1 MPNKQSKKDPRDLGL
16 YMPGEWEEHT
26 YCWMAWPARV
36 DLWPNIEATK
46 KAYADVAN
54 TIAQFEPV
62 NLLVSPS
69 MLDDARAYL
78 SKNVEIIEMSI
89 DDSWTR
95 DSGPNFLINDSGLL
109 AGSTW
114 VFNAWGNKFRPY
126 DQDALMGSRILDLV
140 GVDEHTSKMIAEGGG
155 ITVDGEGTVITTESC
170 FPNKNRNPQ
179 MTKREIE
186 SELCRT
192 LGASKVIW
200 IPGDPDETGTDG
212 HIDGIAAFIEPG
224 RVLVEVNPD
233 SSDPHYPVG
242 QNNMKAL
249 KNIKDAKGRRLEL
262 DFINEASYHQEVR
275 DDECGSYINSYLAN
289 EAVVVPGYNSQSFPH
304 HQPERDFEAVE
315 TYQKIYPDREVV
327 QVQINDIAV
336 GGGGIH
342 CITQQQPNRK

>member
-1 MPNKQSKKDPRDLGL
+1 MKDPRDLGL
-16 YMPGEWEEHT
+16 FMPGEWEKHT
-26 YCWMAWPARV
+26 CCWMAWPARV

-54 TIAQFEPV
+54 TIAEFEPV
-62 NLLVSPS
+62 NLLVLPS

-114 VFNAWGNKFRPY
+114 EFNAWGDKFRPY
-126 DQDALMGSRILDLV
+126 DQDALMGSRILDWV
-140 GVDEHTSKMIAEGGG
+140 GVDEYTSTMIAEGGG

-170 FPNKNRNPQ
+170 FPNKNRNPHL
-179 MTKREIE
+179 TKKEIE

-200 IPGDPDETGTDG
+200 IPGDPNETGTDG

-224 RVLVEVNPD
+224 RILVEISPD
-233 SSDPHYPVG
+233 SSDPHYRVG
-242 QNNMKAL
+242 QNNVKAL
-249 KNIKDAKGRRLEL
+249 KNIKDAKGRTLEI
-262 DFINEASYHQEVR
+262 DFIYEGDYSVLEF
-275 DDECGSYINSYLAN
+275 DECRSYINSYLAN
-289 EAVVVPGYNSQSFPH
+289 GAVIVPGYNH
-304 HQPERDFEAVE
+304 ERDLLAVE

-327 QVQINDIAV
+327 QIQISDIAI

-342 CITQQQPNRK
+342 CITQQQPNIINY

>member
-1 MPNKQSKKDPRDLGL
+1 MKDPRDLGL
-16 YMPGEWEEHT
+16 FMPGEWEKHT
-26 YCWMAWPARV
+26 CCWMAWPARV
-36 DLWPNIEATK
+36 DLWPNIEATIK
-46 KAYADVAN
+46 SYADVAN
-54 TIAQFEPV
+54 AIAEFEPV
-62 NLLVSPS
+62 NLLVLPS
-69 MLDDARAYL
+69 MLDDAKAYL

-114 VFNAWGNKFRPY
+114 EFNAWGDKFRPY

-140 GVDEHTSKMIAEGGG
+140 GVDEYISTMIAEGGG

-170 FPNKNRNPQ
+170 FPNKNRNPHL
-179 MTKREIE
+179 TKKEIE

-224 RVLVEVNPD
+224 RILVEISPD
-233 SSDPHYPVG
+233 SSDPHYRVG
-242 QNNMKAL
+242 QNNVKAL
-249 KNIKDAKGRRLEL
+249 KNIKDAKGRTLEI
-262 DFINEASYHQEVR
+262 DFIYEGDYSVLEF
-275 DDECGSYINSYLAN
+275 DECRSYINSYLAN
-289 EAVVVPGYNSQSFPH
+289 GAVIVPGYNH
-304 HQPERDFEAVE
+304 ERDHLAVE

-327 QVQINDIAV
+327 QIQISDIAI

-342 CITQQQPNRK
+342 CITQQQSNITNC

>member
-1 MPNKQSKKDPRDLGL
+1 MSNPKMKDPRDLGL
-16 YMPGEWEEHT
+16 FMPGEWEKHT
-26 YCWMAWPARV
+26 CCWMAWPARV

-54 TIAQFEPV
+54 TIAEFEPV
-62 NLLVSPS
+62 NLLVLPS

-114 VFNAWGNKFRPY
+114 EFNAWGDKFRPY
-126 DQDALMGSRILDLV
+126 DQDALMGSRILDWV
-140 GVDEHTSKMIAEGGG
+140 SVDEYISTMIAEGGG

-170 FPNKNRNPQ
+170 FPNKNRNPHL
-179 MTKREIE
+179 TKKEIE

-200 IPGDPDETGTDG
+200 IPGDPNETGTDG

-224 RVLVEVNPD
+224 RILVEISPD
-233 SSDPHYPVG
+233 SSDPHYRVG
-242 QNNMKAL
+242 QNNVKAL
-249 KNIKDAKGRRLEL
+249 KNIKDAKGRTLEI
-262 DFINEASYHQEVR
+262 DFIYEGDYSVLEF
-275 DDECGSYINSYLAN
+275 DECRSYINSYLAN
-289 EAVVVPGYNSQSFPH
+289 GAVIVPGYNH
-304 HQPERDFEAVE
+304 ERDHLAVE

-327 QVQINDIAV
+327 QIQISDIAI

-342 CITQQQPNRK
+342 CITQQQPNITNY

>member
-1 MPNKQSKKDPRDLGL
+1 MKDPRDLGL
-16 YMPGEWEEHT
+16 FMPGEWEKHT
-26 YCWMAWPARV
+26 CCWMAWPARV

-54 TIAQFEPV
+54 TIAEFEPV
-62 NLLVSPS
+62 NLLVLPS

-114 VFNAWGNKFRPY
+114 EFNAWGDKFRPY
-126 DQDALMGSRILDLV
+126 DQDALMGSRILDWV
-140 GVDEHTSKMIAEGGG
+140 SVDEYISTMIAEGGG

-170 FPNKNRNPQ
+170 FPNKNRNPHL
-179 MTKREIE
+179 TKKEIE

-200 IPGDPDETGTDG
+200 IPGDPNETGTDG

-224 RVLVEVNPD
+224 RILVEISPD
-233 SSDPHYPVG
+233 SSDPHYRVG
-242 QNNMKAL
+242 QNNVKAL
-249 KNIKDAKGRRLEL
+249 KNIKDAKGRTLEI
-262 DFINEASYHQEVR
+262 DFIYEGDYSVLEF
-275 DDECGSYINSYLAN
+275 DECRSYINSYLAN
-289 EAVVVPGYNSQSFPH
+289 GAVIVPGYNH
-304 HQPERDFEAVE
+304 ERDHLAVE

-327 QVQINDIAV
+327 QIQISDIAI

-342 CITQQQPNRK
+342 CITQQQPNIINY

>member
-1 MPNKQSKKDPRDLGL
+1 MSNSKTKDPRDLGL
-16 YMPGEWEEHT
+16 FMPGEWEKHT
-26 YCWMAWPARV
+26 CCWMAWPARV

-54 TIAQFEPV
+54 TIAEFEPV
-62 NLLVSPS
+62 NLLVLPS

-114 VFNAWGNKFRPY
+114 EFNAWGDKFRPY

-140 GVDEHTSKMIAEGGG
+140 GVDEYTSTMIAEGGG

-170 FPNKNRNPQ
+170 FPNKNRNPHL
-179 MTKREIE
+179 TKKEIE

-224 RVLVEVNPD
+224 RILVEISPD
-233 SSDPHYPVG
+233 SSDPHYRVG
-242 QNNMKAL
+242 QNNVKAL
-249 KNIKDAKGRRLEL
+249 KNIKDAKGRTLEI
-262 DFINEASYHQEVR
+262 DFIYEGDYSVLEF
-275 DDECGSYINSYLAN
+275 DECRSYINSYLAN
-289 EAVVVPGYNSQSFPH
+289 GAVIVPGYNH
-304 HQPERDFEAVE
+304 ERDLLAVE

-327 QVQINDIAV
+327 QIQISDIAI

-342 CITQQQPNRK
+342 CITQQQPNIINY

>member
-1 MPNKQSKKDPRDLGL
+1 MKDPRDLGL
-16 YMPGEWEEHT
+16 FMPGEWEKHT
-26 YCWMAWPARV
+26 CCWMAWPARV
-36 DLWPNIEATK
+36 DLWPNIEATIK
-46 KAYADVAN
+46 SYADVAN
-54 TIAQFEPV
+54 AIAEFEPV
-62 NLLVSPS
+62 NLLVLPS

-78 SKNVEIIEMSI
+78 SKNVEIIEMSV

-114 VFNAWGNKFRPY
+114 EFNAWGDKFRPY

-140 GVDEHTSKMIAEGGG
+140 GVDEYTSTMIAEGGG

-170 FPNKNRNPQ
+170 FPNKNRNPHL
-179 MTKREIE
+179 TKKEIE

-224 RVLVEVNPD
+224 RILVEISPD
-233 SSDPHYPVG
+233 SSDPHYLVG
-242 QNNMKAL
+242 QNNVKAL
-249 KNIKDAKGRRLEL
+249 KNIKDAKGRTLEI
-262 DFINEASYHQEVR
+262 DFIYEGDYSVLEF
-275 DDECGSYINSYLAN
+275 DECRSYINSYLAN
-289 EAVVVPGYNSQSFPH
+289 GAVIVPGYNH
-304 HQPERDFEAVE
+304 ERDHLAVE

-327 QVQINDIAV
+327 QIQISDIAI

-342 CITQQQPNRK
+342 CITQQQSNITNC

>member
-1 MPNKQSKKDPRDLGL
+1 MSNSKVKDPRDLGL
-16 YMPGEWEEHT
+16 FMPGEWEKHT
-26 YCWMAWPARV
+26 CCWMAWPARV
-36 DLWPNIEATK
+36 DLWPNIEATIK
-46 KAYADVAN
+46 SYADVAN
-54 TIAQFEPV
+54 AIAEFEPV
-62 NLLVSPS
+62 NLLVLPS

-114 VFNAWGNKFRPY
+114 EFNAWGDKFRPY
-126 DQDALMGSRILDLV
+126 DQDALMGSRILDWV
-140 GVDEHTSKMIAEGGG
+140 SVDEYISTMIAEGGG

-170 FPNKNRNPQ
+170 FPNKNRNPHL
-179 MTKREIE
+179 TKKEIE

-200 IPGDPDETGTDG
+200 IPGDPNETGTDG

-224 RVLVEVNPD
+224 RILVEISPD
-233 SSDPHYPVG
+233 SSDPHYRVG
-242 QNNMKAL
+242 QNNVKAL
-249 KNIKDAKGRRLEL
+249 KNIKDAKGRTLEI
-262 DFINEASYHQEVR
+262 DFIYEGDYSVLEF
-275 DDECGSYINSYLAN
+275 DECRSYINSYLAN
-289 EAVVVPGYNSQSFPH
+289 GAVIVPGYNH
-304 HQPERDFEAVE
+304 ERDLLAVE

-327 QVQINDIAV
+327 QIQISDIAI

-342 CITQQQPNRK
+342 CITQQQPNIINY

>member
-1 MPNKQSKKDPRDLGL
+1 MKDPRDLGL
-16 YMPGEWEEHT
+16 FMPGEWEKHT
-26 YCWMAWPARV
+26 CCWMAWPARV

-54 TIAQFEPV
+54 TIAEFEPV
-62 NLLVSPS
+62 NLLVLPS

-114 VFNAWGNKFRPY
+114 EFNAWGDKFRPY
-126 DQDALMGSRILDLV
+126 DQDALMGSRILDWV
-140 GVDEHTSKMIAEGGG
+140 GVDEYTSTMIAEGGG

-170 FPNKNRNPQ
+170 FPNKNRNPHL
-179 MTKREIE
+179 TKKEIE

-200 IPGDPDETGTDG
+200 IPGDPNETGTDG

-224 RVLVEVNPD
+224 RILVEISPD
-233 SSDPHYPVG
+233 SSDPHYRVG
-242 QNNMKAL
+242 QNNVKAL
-249 KNIKDAKGRRLEL
+249 KNIKDAKGRTLEI
-262 DFINEASYHQEVR
+262 DFIYEGDYSVLEF
-275 DDECGSYINSYLAN
+275 DECRSYINSYLAN
-289 EAVVVPGYNSQSFPH
+289 GAVIVPGYNH
-304 HQPERDFEAVE
+304 ERDHLAVE

-327 QVQINDIAV
+327 QIQISDIAI

-342 CITQQQPNRK
+342 CITQQQPNIINY

>member
-1 MPNKQSKKDPRDLGL
+1 MKDPRDLGL
-16 YMPGEWEEHT
+16 FMPGEWEKHT
-26 YCWMAWPARV
+26 CCWMAWPARI

-54 TIAQFEPV
+54 TIAEFEPV
-62 NLLVSPS
+62 NLLVLPS

-114 VFNAWGNKFRPY
+114 EFNAWGDKFRPY
-126 DQDALMGSRILDLV
+126 DQDALMGSRILDWV
-140 GVDEHTSKMIAEGGG
+140 SVDEYISTMIAEGGG

-170 FPNKNRNPQ
+170 FPNKNRNPHL
-179 MTKREIE
+179 TKKEIE

-200 IPGDPDETGTDG
+200 IPGDPNETGTDG

-224 RVLVEVNPD
+224 RILVEISPD
-233 SSDPHYPVG
+233 SSDPHYRVG
-242 QNNMKAL
+242 QNNVKAL
-249 KNIKDAKGRRLEL
+249 KNIKDAKGRTLEI
-262 DFINEASYHQEVR
+262 DFIYEGDYSVLEF
-275 DDECGSYINSYLAN
+275 DECRSYINSYLAN
-289 EAVVVPGYNSQSFPH
+289 GAVIVPGYNH
-304 HQPERDFEAVE
+304 ERDLLAVE

-327 QVQINDIAV
+327 QIQISDIAI

-342 CITQQQPNRK
+342 CITQQQPNITNY

>member
-1 MPNKQSKKDPRDLGL
+1 LF
-16 YMPGEWEEHT
+16 MPGEWEKHT
-26 YCWMAWPARV
+26 CCWMAWPARV

-54 TIAQFEPV
+54 TIAEFEPV
-62 NLLVSPS
+62 NLLVLPS

-114 VFNAWGNKFRPY
+114 EFNAWGDKFRPY

-140 GVDEHTSKMIAEGGG
+140 GVDEYTSTMIAEGGG

-170 FPNKNRNPQ
+170 FPNKNRNPHL
-179 MTKREIE
+179 TKKEIE

-224 RVLVEVNPD
+224 RILVEINPD
-233 SSDPHYPVG
+233 SSDPHYLVG
-242 QNNMKAL
+242 QNNVKAL
-249 KNIKDAKGRRLEL
+249 KNIKDAKGRTLEI
-262 DFINEASYHQEVR
+262 DFIYEGDYSVLEF
-275 DDECGSYINSYLAN
+275 DECRSYINSYLAN
-289 EAVVVPGYNSQSFPH
+289 GAVIVPGYNH
-304 HQPERDFEAVE
+304 ERDHLAVE

-327 QVQINDIAV
+327 QIQISDIAI

-342 CITQQQPNRK
+342 CITQQQSNITNC

>member
-1 MPNKQSKKDPRDLGL
+1 MKDPRDLGL
-16 YMPGEWEEHT
+16 FMPGEWEKHT
-26 YCWMAWPARV
+26 CCWMAWPARV
-36 DLWPNIEATK
+36 DLWPNIEATIK
-46 KAYADVAN
+46 SYADVAN
-54 TIAQFEPV
+54 AIAEFEPV
-62 NLLVSPS
+62 NLLVLPS
-69 MLDDARAYL
+69 MLDDAKAYL

-114 VFNAWGNKFRPY
+114 EFNAWGDKFRPY

-140 GVDEHTSKMIAEGGG
+140 GADEYTSKMIAEGGG

-170 FPNKNRNPQ
+170 FPNKNRNPHL
-179 MTKREIE
+179 TKKEIE

-224 RVLVEVNPD
+224 RILVEINPD
-233 SSDPHYPVG
+233 SSDPHYLVG
-242 QNNMKAL
+242 QNNVKAL
-249 KNIKDAKGRRLEL
+249 KNIKDAKGRTLEI
-262 DFINEASYHQEVR
+262 DFIYEGDYSVLEF
-275 DDECGSYINSYLAN
+275 DECRSYINSYLAN
-289 EAVVVPGYNSQSFPH
+289 GAVIVPGYNH
-304 HQPERDFEAVE
+304 ERDHLAVE

-327 QVQINDIAV
+327 QIQISDIAI

-342 CITQQQPNRK
+342 CITQQQSNITNC

>member
-1 MPNKQSKKDPRDLGL
+1 MSNSKVKDPRDLGL
-16 YMPGEWEEHT
+16 FMPGEWEKHT
-26 YCWMAWPARV
+26 CCWMAWPARV

-54 TIAQFEPV
+54 TIAEFEPV
-62 NLLVSPS
+62 NLLVLPS

-78 SKNVEIIEMSI
+78 SKNVEIIEMSV

-114 VFNAWGNKFRPY
+114 EFNAWGDKFRPY

-140 GVDEHTSKMIAEGGG
+140 GVDEYTSTMIAEGGG

-170 FPNKNRNPQ
+170 FPNKNRNPHL
-179 MTKREIE
+179 TKKEIE

-200 IPGDPDETGTDG
+200 IPGDPNETGTDG

-224 RVLVEVNPD
+224 RILVEISPD
-233 SSDPHYPVG
+233 SSDPHYRVG
-242 QNNMKAL
+242 QNNVKAL
-249 KNIKDAKGRRLEL
+249 KNIKDAKGRTLEI
-262 DFINEASYHQEVR
+262 DFIYEGDYSVLEF
-275 DDECGSYINSYLAN
+275 DECRSYINSYLAN
-289 EAVVVPGYNSQSFPH
+289 GAVIVPGYNH
-304 HQPERDFEAVE
+304 ERDHLAVE

-327 QVQINDIAV
+327 QIQISDIAI

-342 CITQQQPNRK
+342 CITQQQPNITNY

>member
-1 MPNKQSKKDPRDLGL
+1 MKDPRDLGL
-16 YMPGEWEEHT
+16 FMPGEWEKHT
-26 YCWMAWPARV
+26 CCWMAWPARV

-54 TIAQFEPV
+54 TIAEFEPV
-62 NLLVSPS
+62 NLLVLPS

-114 VFNAWGNKFRPY
+114 EFNAWGDKFRPY
-126 DQDALMGSRILDLV
+126 DQDALMGSRILDWV
-140 GVDEHTSKMIAEGGG
+140 GVDEYTSTMIAEGGG

-170 FPNKNRNPQ
+170 FPNKNRNPHL
-179 MTKREIE
+179 TKKEIE

-200 IPGDPDETGTDG
+200 IPGDPNETGTDG

-224 RVLVEVNPD
+224 RILVEISPD
-233 SSDPHYPVG
+233 SSDPHYRVG
-242 QNNMKAL
+242 QNNVKAL
-249 KNIKDAKGRRLEL
+249 KNIKDAKGRTLEI
-262 DFINEASYHQEVR
+262 DFIYEGDYSVLEF
-275 DDECGSYINSYLAN
+275 DECRSYINSYLAN
-289 EAVVVPGYNSQSFPH
+289 GAVIVPGYNH
-304 HQPERDFEAVE
+304 ERDHLAVE

-327 QVQINDIAV
+327 QIQISDIAI

-342 CITQQQPNRK
+342 CITQQQPNITNY

>member
-1 MPNKQSKKDPRDLGL
+1 MKDPRDLGL
-16 YMPGEWEEHT
+16 FMPGEWEKHT
-26 YCWMAWPARV
+26 CCWMAWPARV

-54 TIAQFEPV
+54 TIAEFEPV
-62 NLLVSPS
+62 NLLVLPS

-114 VFNAWGNKFRPY
+114 EFNAWGDKFRPY
-126 DQDALMGSRILDLV
+126 DQDALMGSRILDWV
-140 GVDEHTSKMIAEGGG
+140 SVDEYISTMIAEGGG

-170 FPNKNRNPQ
+170 FPNKNRNPHL
-179 MTKREIE
+179 TKKEIE

-200 IPGDPDETGTDG
+200 IPGDPNETGTDG

-224 RVLVEVNPD
+224 RILVEISPD
-233 SSDPHYPVG
+233 SSDPHYRVG
-242 QNNMKAL
+242 QNNVKAL
-249 KNIKDAKGRRLEL
+249 KNIKDAKGRTLEI
-262 DFINEASYHQEVR
+262 DFIYEGDYSVLEF
-275 DDECGSYINSYLAN
+275 DECRSYINSYLAN
-289 EAVVVPGYNSQSFPH
+289 GAVIVPSYNH
-304 HQPERDFEAVE
+304 ERDLLAVE

-327 QVQINDIAV
+327 QIQISDIAI

-342 CITQQQPNRK
+342 CITQQQPNITNY